1 MEFIHG
7 LANLRRQRKECAT
20 TIGNFDG
27 IHLGHQRVLEQLM
40 KITKHSNLIS
50 TVLIFEPQPMEYF
63 NLDTAPSRL
72 TRLREKL

>member
-27 IHLGHQRVLEQLM
+27 IHPGHKFIINR
-40 KITKHSNLIS
+40 LIS
-50 TVLIFEPQPMEYF
+50 ESKKLG
-63 NLDTAPSRL
+63 LKAP
-72 TRLREKL
+72 